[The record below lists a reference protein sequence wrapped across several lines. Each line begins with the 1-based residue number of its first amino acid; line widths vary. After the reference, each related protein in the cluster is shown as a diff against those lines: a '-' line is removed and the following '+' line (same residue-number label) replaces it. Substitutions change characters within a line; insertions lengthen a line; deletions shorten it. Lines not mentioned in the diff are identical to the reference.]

1 MLGKMSK
8 KIPCYN
14 LAGVASSL
22 IDTAIILFT
31 TGESPFE
38 NSRSGLDIVQ
48 GHALVELGDA
58 VLKARVH
65 DGNICTVEKHI
76 LLGEGD
82 SDLQ

>member
-1 MLGKMSK
+1 MLGKMSE

-14 LAGVASSL
+14 LASVASSL

-31 TGESPFE
+31 NGESPFE

-48 GHALVELGDA
+48 GHVHVEQGDA
-58 VLKARVH
+58 MLKARVH
-65 DGNICTVEKHI
+65 EGNICPVERHV
-76 LLGEGD
+76 LLGDEE